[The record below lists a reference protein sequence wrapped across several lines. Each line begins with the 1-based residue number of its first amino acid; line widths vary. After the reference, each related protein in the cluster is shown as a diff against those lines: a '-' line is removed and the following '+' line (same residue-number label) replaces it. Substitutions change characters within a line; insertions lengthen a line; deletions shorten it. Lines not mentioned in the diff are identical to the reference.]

1 MAMKLFKLVKVNK
14 ICTICDNEDYC
25 ITFICL
31 ELFGDCYFSR
41 SFLKKIS
48 FQLRFATLTRRHRW
62 KLMTNFSNNV
72 NSRLRKSNW
81 FSKRFCKNWKHKS
94 NFLVIMW
101 PFLHFCIN
109 FWRLTDPLLENHCKY
124 AVSFKILIYLIRKHL
139 PPKKLTAHPSI
150 LKFFRNS
157 EF

>member
-94 NFLVIMW
+94 NFLVDNVAIFT
-101 PFLHFCIN
+101 FLYQFLEVD
-109 FWRLTDPLLENHCKY
+109 RPPARKPLQACSQFQNPNLFN
-124 AVSFKILIYLIRKHL
+124 
-139 PPKKLTAHPSI
+139 
-150 LKFFRNS
+150 
-157 EF
+157 